1 MATTKKTVK
10 KSAPAK
16 AAPRKTVAKKAPA
29 RKSPAKKRTTS
40 KKTASQQMRSFKV
53 YTNDTKTFRKVRF
66 TRQTL
71 YWTILLAVIMITQ
84 FWILNIQLEISQL
97 TNELISSQYE

>member
-10 KSAPAK
+10 KSASAK
-16 AAPRKTVAKKAPA
+16 ATPRNTVAKKAPA
-29 RKSPAKKRTTS
+29 RKSPAKKRVAS
-40 KKTASQQMRSFKV
+40 KKATVQQMRSFKV
-53 YTNDTKTFRKVRF
+53 YNNDAKTFRKFRF